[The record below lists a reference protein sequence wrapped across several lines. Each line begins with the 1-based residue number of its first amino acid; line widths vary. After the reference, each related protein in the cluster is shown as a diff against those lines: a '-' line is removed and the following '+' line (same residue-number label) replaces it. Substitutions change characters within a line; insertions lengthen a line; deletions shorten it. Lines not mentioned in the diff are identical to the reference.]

1 MSLLGGRESRSFALS
16 TRAQDATEIL
26 AHLPNLLDE
35 SMRGCGRH
43 ILATKFAVFSCW
55 KGPVV
60 GGNDAFHIA
69 HQTHDFADDFCEP
82 SRGAMSSIDSL
93 SLHCARGG
101 LLPDRPSL
109 PLSISITLQISPF
122 FPRTPSLNSFIDAFA
137 PSYVPLRPSVRTPK
151 PMSHF
156 SRFYVS
162 AAFVIRPS
170 PPPPKVFEEKS
181 VSVD

>member
-1 MSLLGGRESRSFALS
+1 M
-16 TRAQDATEIL
+16 QDATEIL
-26 AHLPNLLDE
+26 SHLLQLVDE

-43 ILATKFAVFSCW
+43 TLSTKFVVFSCW

-60 GGNDAFHIA
+60 GWKTMHFTSHIR
-69 HQTHDFADDFCEP
+69 HTISQTTSA
-82 SRGAMSSIDSL
+82 SRHEERCPPLILSL

-122 FPRTPSLNSFIDAFA
+122 FPRPPSLNSFIDAFA

-156 SRFYVS
+156 SLFYVS

-170 PPPPKVFEEKS
+170 PPPKVFEEKS